1 VAVKLEDSAIN
12 RAGQGV
18 FHRLTPGTNLPPVAN
33 PDTFWLEGLKPFN
46 FTTGTW
52 PSYQLRLIDND
63 TDPENDY
70 ISLLGVGTPN
80 VGTVKYVNV
89 TSARY
94 FPAINASGP
103 ATFIYGIGDAAGNA
117 SEGQVSVN
125 MLPSQD
131 SPEQVQRLYLGRALD
146 RSNFL
151 SDAQFGSDGS
161 LYVTGTSGQRQDLG
175 STVGVAIKY
184 LPDGTTGWSFIVYAD
199 ANTKAPVQF
208 VRIVVSSD
216 RIFFVGQT
224 YNATTG
230 WDIWV
235 SACTPS
241 SSEYFESTVALPTDD
256 YVNDAKLDPDGN
268 LVVGGYIGTEGATVM
283 KFDRDT
289 NLLWRRGIGG
299 SSGNKG
305 AINRVSIATD
315 GTIYA
320 AGYVSN
326 GSNDILAASYQ
337 SNGDLRWSKTTAF
350 DGREYLN
357 DVTVD
362 RDGNPVFVGTKIGI
376 EPIVFKLSS
385 VDGSLIR
392 NFNVSL
398 SGYLSGDARYAASG
412 PGGVVVAGHRTRT
425 SDGTVQPF
433 VLQLTPNLDQSWLT
447 EFVPPYSAQLTKP
460 LGSIYPSA
468 LTLDPSGAAYVTS
481 YAFLN
486 DNSSMAAY
494 VASFDPNGGLRW
506 SRFRQSPTRSYSYWN
521 SVAVNDQGSV
531 AVAGNHAWALPND
544 ANALQGTLA
553 LYQQTPIPVADAYEV
568 PVGGTLTVPAAGV
581 LANDRFVGDGTTNL
595 TKKPASGKLTL
606 NADGSF
612 TYSPPRTTTATQTFQ
627 YTIQRSNLPVSTAG
641 TVTLSFVAKPIA
653 VRDYASATPGIATP
667 IDVLANDS
675 DPASRPLFV
684 ESVTLPSKGT
694 TSIVDGTVVYVP
706 STTATG
712 NDTFSYTVSNG
723 VATATATVT
732 VKLVPDPA
740 ITALRPYQI
749 NVGQSNVTVR
759 VLGRNFGAVPGAVV
773 LWNGVERATTY
784 VSASEVDFVAP
795 NDALTAPGNASI
807 VVQMPLG
814 RTSNA
819 VNLPI
824 IGTPKFT
831 VTAGR
836 RQANNSVVFAITN
849 IGTATAQTLTVQ
861 SATVNGV
868 SSLTTPSISPSLGV
882 GEVANVTLTFPAS
895 AFSTPRQATCVMIL
909 SFVGGTMR
917 QSVTIRY

>member
-1 VAVKLEDSAIN
+1 
-12 RAGQGV
+12 
-18 FHRLTPGTNLPPVAN
+18 
-33 PDTFWLEGLKPFN
+33 LKPYN

-63 TDPENDY
+63 TDPENDF

-80 VGTVKYVNV
+80 VGTAKFVNV

-94 FPAINASGP
+94 FPAINATGS
-103 ATFIYGIGDAAGNA
+103 ATFTDSIGDAAGNA

-125 MLPSQD
+125 VLPSQD

-184 LPDGTTGWSFIVYAD
+184 LPDGTTGWAYVVYAD
-199 ANTKAPVQF
+199 ANTKAPIQF
-208 VRIVVSSD
+208 VRTVVSTD
-216 RIFFVGQT
+216 RIYFVGET

-230 WDIWV
+230 WDVWV
-235 SACTPS
+235 SAFTPS
-241 SSEYFESTVALPTDD
+241 ASGYFESTVALPTDD
-256 YVNDAKLDPDGN
+256 FINDAKLDTEGN
-268 LVVGGYIGTEGATVM
+268 LVVSGFIGTEGATVL
-283 KFDRDT
+283 KFDRDA

-299 SSGNKG
+299 SSGAKG
-305 AINRVSIATD
+305 AFNKVTVSPD

-320 AGYVSN
+320 AGFISN
-326 GSNDILAASYQ
+326 ASNDVLAASFE
-337 SNGDLRWSKTTAF
+337 SNGNLRWSKTTAS

-357 DVTVD
+357 DVAVD
-362 RDGNPVFVGTKIGI
+362 RDGNPVFVGTRIGI
-376 EPIVFKLSS
+376 EPIVQKLSS

-398 SGYLSGDARYAASG
+398 SGYTSGDARYAASG
-412 PGGVVVAGHRTRT
+412 PGGVVVAGQRTRT

-468 LTLDPSGAAYVTS
+468 LSLDPLGGAYITH
-481 YAFLN
+481 YTFLN

-494 VASFDPNGGLRW
+494 VAAFDLNGGLRW
-506 SRFRQSPTRSYSYWN
+506 SRFRQSPTRSFAYWG
-521 SVAVNDQGSV
+521 SVAVNELGSV
-531 AVAGNHAWALPND
+531 AVAGNYAWTLPND

-553 LYQQTPIPVADAYEV
+553 LYQQTPIPVPDAYEV
-568 PVGGTLTVPAAGV
+568 PVGGSLTVPATGV
-581 LANDRFVGDGTTNL
+581 LGNDRFVGDGTTVL
-595 TKKPASGKLTL
+595 TKKPTSGKVTL
-606 NADGSF
+606 NGDGSF
-612 TYSPPRTTTATQTFQ
+612 TYVPPRTTTATQSFQ
-627 YTIQRSNLPVSTAG
+627 YAVQRSHMPVSGPG
-641 TVTLSFVAKPIA
+641 TVTLTFVAKPIA
-653 VRDYASATPGIATP
+653 IRDSASATPSIATS

-675 DPASRPLFV
+675 DPAGRRIFV
-684 ESVTLPSKGT
+684 DSVTAPTQGAA
-694 TSIVDGTVVYVP
+694 SIVGGIVVYTP
-706 STTATG
+706 STNAVG
-712 NDTFSYTVSNG
+712 SDTFSYTVSNG

-732 VKLVPDPA
+732 VKLVPDPV
-740 ITALRPYQI
+740 ITSIRPTQI

-759 VLGRNFGAVPGAVV
+759 VYGRNFGTTPGAVV
-773 LWNGVERATTY
+773 LWNGNERATTY
-784 VSASEVDFVAP
+784 VNASEVDFVAP

-824 IGTPKFT
+824 VGTPKFT

-836 RQANNSVVFAITN
+836 RQANNSVVFTITN

-917 QSVTIRY
+917 QSITIRY